1 MDKKPTAKKS
11 AVKATETKEKK
22 SVAKPAEI
30 KAETKEKS
38 KEKYFYGR
46 GGRKTAIARVRLF
59 LKGKGEITVN
69 ELPFEEYFPTKD
81 MQNAVLKPLI
91 LTGHEKNTDLSIRVV
106 GGGKIAQSEA
116 VRHGLARALVLLNP
130 DLRPILKAEGF
141 MTRDPRVKERKKP
154 GLKRARRAPQ
164 WAKR

>member
-1 MDKKPTAKKS
+1 M
-11 AVKATETKEKK
+11 EKK
-22 SVAKPAEI
+22 SVAKSAEN
-30 KAETKEKS
+30 

-46 GGRKTAIARVRLF
+46 GGRKTAIARVRIY

-69 ELPFEEYFPTKD
+69 QMKLNEYFPTKD
-81 MQNAVLKPLI
+81 LQDTVLKPLV
-91 LTGHEKNTDLSIRVV
+91 LTGHDKNVTIDVRVV
-106 GGGKIAQSEA
+106 GGGKFAQSEA
-116 VRHGLARALVLLNP
+116 VRHGLARALEVLNP
-130 DLRPILKAEGF
+130 DLRPTMKAEGL

>member
-1 MDKKPTAKKS
+1 MDSKKPAAKTADN
-11 AVKATETKEKK
+11 
-22 SVAKPAEI
+22 
-30 KAETKEKS
+30 

-46 GGRKTAIARVRLF
+46 GGRKTATARVRLF

-69 ELPFEEYFPTKD
+69 NMPMNEYFPTQD

-91 LTGHEKNTDLSIRVV
+91 MTGHDKNTNLLVRVV
-106 GGGKIAQSEA
+106 GSGKIAQSCA
-116 VRHGLARALVLLNP
+116 VRHGIARALLVLNP
-130 DLRPILKAEGF
+130 ELRPVLKAEGLL
-141 MTRDPRVKERKKP
+141 TRDPRVKERKKP

>member
-1 MDKKPTAKKS
+1 MEKKPAVAKS
-11 AVKATETKEKK
+11 AEN
-22 SVAKPAEI
+22 
-30 KAETKEKS
+30 

-46 GGRKTAIARVRLF
+46 GGRKTAIARVRIY

-69 ELPFEEYFPTKD
+69 DMKMNEYFPTKD
-81 MQNAVLKPLI
+81 LQDTVLKPLV
-91 LTGHEKNTDLSIRVV
+91 LTDHDKNVTVTVRVV
-106 GGGKIAQSEA
+106 GGGKTAQSEA
-116 VRHGLARALVLLNP
+116 VRHGLARALEVLNS
-130 DLRPILKAEGF
+130 DLRPAMKAEGL

>member
-1 MDKKPTAKKS
+1 M
-11 AVKATETKEKK
+11 EKK
-22 SVAKPAEI
+22 AAAKPAEN
-30 KAETKEKS
+30 

-46 GGRKTAIARVRLF
+46 GGRKTAIARVRIY

-69 ELPFEEYFPTKD
+69 DQKFEEYFPTKALRD
-81 MQNAVLKPLI
+81 TVLQPLV
-91 LTGHEKNTDLSIRVV
+91 LTDHDKTVTVTIKVV

-116 VRHGLARALVLLNP
+116 ARHGIARALEVLNP
-130 DLRPILKAEGF
+130 ELRPAMKAQGL